1 MYGTASR
8 DSALMSQIKS
18 SDIRV
23 CARLAPLAA
32 HGVELVVGP
41 HVDQVGH
48 AVRQREETGDGDDVP
63 DILVG
68 KTVAVQGLE
77 VGVDYGPRLERGLH
91 RKIEHG
97 ALLRRDVGLAVVDRH
112 LIGDEWVL

>member
-23 CARLAPLAA
+23 CARLAPVAA

-48 AVRQREETGDGDDVP
+48 AVRQRKESGDGADVP

-68 KTVAVQGLE
+68 KTAGAQGLE
-77 VGVDYGPRLERGLH
+77 VGFVYGPRLERGLH
-91 RKIEHG
+91 RKVEHG
-97 ALLRRDVGLAVVDRH
+97 ALLRRDVGLAVVDRY
-112 LIGDEWVL
+112 LIGDQR